1 MRQFIFSSDL
11 GRVVHARASVKRQS
25 SEMLEIKEGSPRSQ
39 SRACLF
45 SNLARF
51 AQMTEKNRSK

>member
-1 MRQFIFSSDL
+1 M
-11 GRVVHARASVKRQS
+11 HARASVKRQS